1 MTEGDILR
9 VLTGSAVLQGV
20 DPSATR
26 FLVRVGEV
34 RRFGDGDVLMRQGED
49 SLSLHFVLSGSIRV
63 ELSRRSD
70 ERPVTLAE
78 LGIGQTVGE
87 MGLLTGADWSA
98 TVVAAGPTETL
109 EIGRASFD
117 EAAAGF
123 PMLHRMLT
131 GVLRARLVEHSANK
145 AGL

>member
-1 MTEGDILR
+1 MTEEEVCR
-9 VLTGSAVLQGV
+9 VLSGSAVLQGV

-26 FLVRVGEV
+26 FLVQVGEV
-34 RRFGDGDVLMRQGED
+34 RRFEEGDVLMRQGAG
-49 SLSLHFVLSGSIRV
+49 SPSLHFILSGSVHV
-63 ELSRRSD
+63 EHSRRSD
-70 ERPVTLAE
+70 ERPVRLAE
-78 LGIGQTVGE
+78 LGVGQTVGE
-87 MGLLTGADWSA
+87 MGLLTGAGRSA

-131 GVLRARLVEHSANK
+131 GVLRSRLVDHGPNR

>member
-87 MGLLTGADWSA
+87 MGLLTGADRSA

-145 AGL
+145 ARL